1 MIRGMGDIMSISFYN
16 VLTKKR
22 ELFTPIEEGK
32 IKMYACGITVS
43 GDAHIGHAYQA
54 VIFDVIKK
62 YFEYSGYGVN
72 YVRNYTDVDDKIIA
86 KGKELGI
93 DPQEYAKNQI
103 IKTDLELVKL
113 GVDKPTVQAKATEN
127 IKEMIDFISK
137 LIEKGYAYSTELGD
151 VFFSVKKYSQYGKL
165 SNRVIE
171 DSISGVRKDIEPGK
185 IDNQDF
191 ALWKSA
197 KEGEIYWESPWG
209 KGRPGWHIECST
221 MSMKYLGETI
231 DIHGGGKD
239 LVFPHH
245 ENEIAQSEALTG
257 KQFSNYWIHNGLVKI
272 NGQKMSKSLGNGISL
287 KKLLDNY
294 HPDVI
299 RFVLL
304 QNSYKSDLNIIDG
317 AFEETEK
324 HIYNFYKTFN
334 AIDNLKI
341 DEELVNEKQLTDLQ
355 TNIETAFNDAM
366 SNDFNTAVAI
376 SYLFQYFDK
385 MKAMVGKNKEIYNL
399 KLLKETIIRTYYVL
413 GILQD
418 EPQKIVD
425 EIKNKYME
433 RFEVSEEE
441 VRSLIEKR
449 SEYKANK
456 DYENADKIK
465 GLLLE
470 KGIIILDGRN
480 GTEWDINIG
489 KKK

>member
-1 MIRGMGDIMSISFYN
+1 MSISFYN

-32 IKMYACGITVS
+32 VKIYACGITVS

-62 YFEYSGYGVN
+62 YFEYKGYEVT

-93 DPQEYAKNQI
+93 DPQEYARNQM
-103 IKTDLELVKL
+103 IKTDLELGKL
-113 GVDKPTVQAKATEN
+113 GVDKPTIQAKATEN
-127 IKEMIDFISK
+127 INEMIDFISR
-137 LIEKGYAYSTELGD
+137 LIEKGYAYSTKFGD

-165 SNRVIE
+165 SNRLVE
-171 DSISGVRKDIEPGK
+171 DSISGVRKEVEPGK
-185 IDNQDF
+185 IDSEDF

-221 MSMKYLGETI
+221 MSMKYLGETM

-239 LVFPHH
+239 LIFPHH

-287 KKLLDNY
+287 KQLLDNY

-317 AFEETEK
+317 IFEENEK
-324 HIYNFYKTFN
+324 HIYNFYKIFN

-341 DEELVNEKQLTDLQ
+341 QEELGSVKQSTDLQ
-355 TNIETAFNDAM
+355 ADIETAFNDAM
-366 SNDFNTAVAI
+366 SNDFNTALAL
-376 SYLFQYFDK
+376 SYLFGYFDK
-385 MKAMVGKNKEIYNL
+385 MKAMLGKNKEAYNL
-399 KLLKETIIRTYYVL
+399 KLLKETIIKTYYAL

-418 EPQKIVD
+418 DPQRIVD
-425 EIKNKYME
+425 EIKNKYMKKYGI
-433 RFEVSEEE
+433 SEEE
-441 VRSLIEKR
+441 VKALIEKR
-449 SEYKANK
+449 SEYKVNK
-456 DYENADKIK
+456 DYENADKVK
-465 GLLLE
+465 GVLLE
-470 KGIIILDGRN
+470 KGITILDGRN

>member
-1 MIRGMGDIMSISFYN
+1 MSISFYN

-32 IKMYACGITVS
+32 VKMYACGITVS

-62 YFEYSGYGVN
+62 YFEYKGYDVT

-86 KGKELGI
+86 KGNELGI
-93 DPQEYAKNQI
+93 EPQEYAKNQI
-103 IKTDLELVKL
+103 IKTDLELGKL
-113 GVDKPTVQAKATEN
+113 GIDKPTVQAKATEN
-127 IKEMIDFISK
+127 ISEMIDFISK
-137 LIEKGYAYSTELGD
+137 LIEKGYAYSTEYGD
-151 VFFSVKKYSQYGKL
+151 VFFSIKMYSQYGKL
-165 SNRVIE
+165 SNRIIE
-171 DSISGVRKDIEPGK
+171 DAISGVRKDIEPGK
-185 IDNQDF
+185 LDNEDF

-239 LVFPHH
+239 LIFPHH

-287 KKLLDNY
+287 KQLLDNY

-317 AFEETEK
+317 VFEENEK

-341 DEELVNEKQLTDLQ
+341 EEGLGREIQLTDLQ
-355 TNIETAFNDAM
+355 HNIETAFNNAM

-376 SYLFQYFDK
+376 SYLFEYFDK
-385 MKAMVGKNKEIYNL
+385 MKAMLVKNKEINNL
-399 KLLKETIIRTYYVL
+399 KLLKEILIKTYYVL

-418 EPQKIVD
+418 DPQKIID
-425 EIKNKYME
+425 EIKNKHMSKYE
-433 RFEVSEEE
+433 ISEED
-441 VRSLIEKR
+441 VKSLITKR
-449 SEYKANK
+449 SEYKVNK

-465 GLLLE
+465 GILIE
-470 KGIIILDGRN
+470 KGIVILDSRN

-489 KKK
+489 KKSNNI